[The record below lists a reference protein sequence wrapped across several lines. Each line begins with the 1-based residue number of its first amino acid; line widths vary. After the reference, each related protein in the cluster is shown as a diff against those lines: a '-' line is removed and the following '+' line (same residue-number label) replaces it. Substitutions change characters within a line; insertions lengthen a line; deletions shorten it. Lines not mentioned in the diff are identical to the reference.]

1 MSNSNNSNNI
11 QSRSLW
17 IGDIEYWMD
26 EGFIIKIF
34 ENKVIC
40 IKRELSK
47 LLCEVGDNI
56 FLKGLSILNF
66 YQFALLI

>member
-1 MSNSNNSNNI
+1 MSNSNNYNNI

-34 ENKVIC
+34 EGVGNFFIYKIKYINDNKKFC
-40 IKRELSK
+40 
-47 LLCEVGDNI
+47 
-56 FLKGLSILNF
+56 
-66 YQFALLI
+66 